1 MCSLGSK
8 DCAIFILLASFL
20 ACSFARRLLLR
31 LFHALLSISNFML
44 VLLEVVLLEE
54 LLSVLRLG
62 FSADDI
68 EVLFDSTPTFIKGAA
83 RAVE

>member
-1 MCSLGSK
+1 
-8 DCAIFILLASFL
+8 
-20 ACSFARRLLLR
+20 
-31 LFHALLSISNFML
+31 ML

-68 EVLFDSTPTFIKGAA
+68 EVLFDSTLTFIKGAA

>member
-1 MCSLGSK
+1 
-8 DCAIFILLASFL
+8 
-20 ACSFARRLLLR
+20 
-31 LFHALLSISNFML
+31 ML

-54 LLSVLRLG
+54 LLSVLRMG

-68 EVLFDSTPTFIKGAA
+68 EVLFDSTSTFIKGAA

>member
-1 MCSLGSK
+1 
-8 DCAIFILLASFL
+8 
-20 ACSFARRLLLR
+20 LLR

-62 FSADDI
+62 LGVDDI
-68 EVLFDSTPTFIKGAA
+68 EVLFDSTSTFIKGAD